1 MTIEKVFQVLFP
13 YLSSFRKVE
22 KYVSMDLIF
31 PKGWEFPNELI
42 SQVQVVQNEKYNGE
56 GTFLMFVCEV
66 QNNMDSTL
74 STIFDIINHNLEREE
89 KERLLRKKVSELK
102 ELFANTQLSD
112 LQNLKIQLP
121 EPDPIED
128 YIEDSIEDEEV

>member
-1 MTIEKVFQVLFP
+1 
-13 YLSSFRKVE
+13 
-22 KYVSMDLIF
+22 MDLIF